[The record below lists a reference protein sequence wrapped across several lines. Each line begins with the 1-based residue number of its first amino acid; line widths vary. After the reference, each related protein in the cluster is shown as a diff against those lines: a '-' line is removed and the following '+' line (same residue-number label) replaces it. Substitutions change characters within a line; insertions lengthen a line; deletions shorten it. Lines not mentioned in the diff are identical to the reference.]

1 MSASRPAGAERFAIR
16 PYPAHL
22 IETVEWRGRTLT
34 LRPIRPEDELQHRRF
49 LGRLD
54 AEDIRLRV
62 FYSRRSI
69 EHSELARLT
78 QIDYAREMAFIAVAS
93 GPDGEEETL
102 GVARALMDPDNIE
115 AEFGIVIRSD
125 QKGGGLG
132 QLLMK
137 KLIAYLKQHGT
148 QVLMAVVLDENLGMR
163 ALAERLGFNEQRS
176 REEPGVRVVRL
187 RLDV

>member
-1 MSASRPAGAERFAIR
+1 MRPFKIPESVLVVIHTADLEVL
-16 PYPAHL
+16 L
-22 IETVEWRGRTLT
+22 IERAD
-34 LRPIRPEDELQHRRF
+34 RPGFWQSVTGSKDRI
-49 LGRLD
+49 D

-187 RLDV
+187 RLDG